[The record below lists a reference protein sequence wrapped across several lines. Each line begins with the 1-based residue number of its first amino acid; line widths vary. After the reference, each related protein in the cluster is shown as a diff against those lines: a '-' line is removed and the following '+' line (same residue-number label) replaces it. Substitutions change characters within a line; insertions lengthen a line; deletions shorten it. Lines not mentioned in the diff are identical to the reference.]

1 MKTPIIPLQL
11 MPAYQ
16 VSVPLLG
23 TVELWPMDL
32 QHDTPE
38 IYRWVTQPYAH
49 YWGMS
54 TKSYEAVLAE
64 YTAIDNNDHACALMG
79 KINGKTAFL
88 CECYDPVYDLI
99 GSFYEPQPGDIG
111 MHILVGPPEIPVHG
125 FTWQIF
131 SIVMD
136 FLFDNP
142 QHKRVVVEPDI
153 RNEKIH
159 HINRRAGFI
168 YEKEVQLPH
177 KTAALAFCT
186 RTQYLNAKK
195 NN

>member
-1 MKTPIIPLQL
+1 MKTISLQQRPVYKV
-11 MPAYQ
+11 PAHI
-16 VSVPLLG
+16 LG
-23 TVELWPMDL
+23 VVELWPMDL

-49 YWGMS
+49 YWGM
-54 TKSYEAVLAE
+54 TDQPYEAVLAL
-64 YTAIDNNDHACALMG
+64 YTAMHHSEYATALIG

-88 CECYDPVYDLI
+88 CECYEPENDII
-99 GSFYEPQPGDIG
+99 GNFYKPEPGDVG
-111 MHILVGPPEIPVHG
+111 MHILIGPPEIPVHG
-125 FTWQIF
+125 FTWQVF
-131 SIVMD
+131 TVVMD

-142 QHKRVVVEPDI
+142 RHNRVVVEPDI

-159 HINRRAGFI
+159 RINKRAGFI

-186 RTQYLNAKK
+186 REQYLKSKK